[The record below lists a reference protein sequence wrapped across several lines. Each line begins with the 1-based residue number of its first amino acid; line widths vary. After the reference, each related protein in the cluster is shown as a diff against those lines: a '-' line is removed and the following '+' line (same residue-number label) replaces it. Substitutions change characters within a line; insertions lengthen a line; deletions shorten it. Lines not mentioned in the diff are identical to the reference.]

1 MKFRVRA
8 GAESESGAESQAE
21 RFRVTASGGTR
32 VTVTGTVTPSQ
43 AQAGPGRGQLEARLS
58 TTVTEPGCRGR
69 RQPEP
74 RSAGRSDGEP
84 RRHSLTGGR
93 LRVRWQPGRQARRP
107 GGHRVV
113 RYRAADR
120 RTSPAESDWHS
131 LRLASSLMQCQWSD
145 PGVLRVSAATGSLSA
160 ASELEAARLETFR
173 LGRKPEGRRFSN
185 LKAPGSGSE
194 TLS

>member
-1 MKFRVRA
+1 M
-8 GAESESGAESQAE
+8 
-21 RFRVTASGGTR
+21 
-32 VTVTGTVTPSQ
+32 TPSQ

-173 LGRKPEGRRFSN
+173 LGRKPGAGGSPRLQAQARFPRLSQV
-185 LKAPGSGSE
+185 LALRLAPPRQPGPRPV
-194 TLS
+194 